1 MDLFFAGK
9 ETTASSLVWLIYYL
23 ATYTEA
29 QHKMQAEVDEVLP
42 KGTLATL
49 QDRARLPYTEAVIHE
64 TLRVSSLSA
73 NGGSHAASKD
83 TMLGGYVISK
93 CKAMVGGKDLKTD
106 EIAIITCLY
115 KVGKCNNEISAISGM
130 KLRTVQT

>member
-1 MDLFFAGK
+1 MTRGTLAAAQSAVYQSCRAFPENDLFIVILDLFFAGK

-49 QDRARLPYTEAVIHE
+49 QDRARLPYTEAVIHD

-83 TMLGGYVISK
+83 TMLGGLCYP
-93 CKAMVGGKDLKTD
+93 
-106 EIAIITCLY
+106 
-115 KVGKCNNEISAISGM
+115 
-130 KLRTVQT
+130 